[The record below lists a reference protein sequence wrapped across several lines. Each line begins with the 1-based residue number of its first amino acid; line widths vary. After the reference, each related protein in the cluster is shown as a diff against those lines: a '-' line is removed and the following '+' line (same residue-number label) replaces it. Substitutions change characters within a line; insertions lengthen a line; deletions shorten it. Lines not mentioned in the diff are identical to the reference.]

1 MVEDFVELSETFIFG
16 GNAPT
21 MQCFNISA
29 SDDGFV
35 ENEELFFILITSQRT
50 LVDIPVPLTQVNIQ
64 NIDSEFQSS
73 FESTLSSHVTVPFLF
88 SGSVTVYY

>member
-1 MVEDFVELSETFIFG
+1 MSLFAVVGDFVELSETFIFG

-35 ENEELFFILITSQRT
+35 ENEEIFFIVITSQSV
-50 LVDIPVPLTQVNIQ
+50 LVDIPVRQTQVNIQ

-73 FESTLSSHVTVPFLF
+73 LKIL
-88 SGSVTVYY
+88 YM